1 MEKALEKENQVY
13 YIEKSLRVNSL
24 MVRESTTSLYFIEHI

>member
-24 MVRESTTSLYFIEHI
+24 MVRELTTSSIL